1 MSAPARPETGESPR
15 RPRQLRE
22 DLGEVAYREPVGEF
36 AAAVADVVAE
46 VLGVDRVGL
55 DDSFYDFGGTS
66 LQAISVC
73 VRLEKIIG
81 RTVEPA
87 DILEH
92 DVLADMVALLSGGPG
107 AAVAEPPL
115 DAALV
120 HEAVARH
127 ARAAPESIAL
137 VHRDASFDYATLH
150 AAAGG
155 YATRLAEH
163 GVVPGS
169 IVPLLLPRSPEL
181 VAVQLAVLRL
191 GASYTSLDP
200 RWPVARLSEVL
211 GVLGDPPVVVAD
223 SELPFAPSAA
233 VWSPPGDLRRTAAD
247 GACRTPLHR
256 PSPEDPAMVVFTSG
270 STGRPKGVV
279 LPHRAITR
287 MFRDGGPVGF
297 GHGNVMPQTAPPW
310 WDMYAYELFGQ
321 LMTGGTSVLTDGDY
335 LLPQTLRRM
344 ISQQGATTLRLTT
357 SLFHLFVDE
366 DPDCFTGLRQVYAG
380 GERMSPVHASAFLA
394 RHPGIT
400 LVNGYGPA
408 ESCMHATSRAVGPE
422 DCEHADGIPL
432 GEPVPRTQVVV
443 LDPDGRL
450 CPAGR
455 PGEIHV
461 AGEGLALGY
470 LGEPGLTAAA
480 FAPVGLPEGAV
491 RAYRTGDLGYVDT
504 AGTLHF
510 RGRTDRQLKIRGYR
524 VEVAEIEAA
533 AASVAGVRSAAA
545 VPLRGPDGA
554 ATGIALF
561 YTCADAGASV
571 GQDPLGVHEQ
581 LADVLPDYL
590 VPALTSAL
598 ADLPLTPNG
607 KLDRAVLE
615 SRALRRPRRRPA
627 RRSARS
633 TPVRPV
639 ERSDS

>member
-1 MSAPARPETGESPR
+1 M
-15 RPRQLRE
+15 
-22 DLGEVAYREPVGEF
+22 
-36 AAAVADVVAE
+36 
-46 VLGVDRVGL
+46 
-55 DDSFYDFGGTS
+55 
-66 LQAISVC
+66 
-73 VRLEKIIG
+73 
-81 RTVEPA
+81 
-87 DILEH
+87 
-92 DVLADMVALLSGGPG
+92 
-107 AAVAEPPL
+107 AEPPL

-127 ARAAPESIAL
+127 ARTAPGAMAL
-137 VHRDASFDYATLH
+137 IHRDARVDYATLH

-155 YATRLAEH
+155 YAARLAEH

-191 GASYTSLDP
+191 GAAYTSLDA
-200 RWPVARLSEVL
+200 RWPVPRLREVL
-211 GVLGDPPVVVAD
+211 GMLGDPPVAVAD
-223 SELPFAPSAA
+223 GPLPFAPSPA
-233 VWSPPGDLRRTAAD
+233 VWSPPGDLRRIAAD
-247 GACRTPLHR
+247 GAGRAPLHR
-256 PSPEDPAMVVFTSG
+256 ASPEDAAVVVFTSG

-287 MFRDGGPVGF
+287 IFRDGGPVGF
-297 GHGNVMPQTAPPW
+297 GRGNVMPQAAPPW

-335 LLPQTLRRM
+335 VLPQTLRRM
-344 ISQQGATTLRLTT
+344 VAGQGATTLRLTT
-357 SLFHLFVDE
+357 TLFHLFVDE

-380 GERMSPVHASAFLA
+380 GERMSPAHAAAFLA

-408 ESCMHATSRAVGPE
+408 ESCMHATSRAVRPE
-422 DCEHADGIPL
+422 DCEGADGIPL

-443 LDPDGRL
+443 LGADGRR
-450 CPAGR
+450 CPAGM

-461 AGEGLALGY
+461 TGEGLALGY
-470 LGEPGLTAAA
+470 LGEPELTAAV
-480 FAPVGLPEGAV
+480 FAPVELPEGTV
-491 RAYRTGDLGYVDT
+491 RAYRTGDFGYLDT

-510 RGRTDRQLKIRGYR
+510 RGRTDRQLKIRGHR

-561 YTCADAGASV
+561 YTCADAEASV

-598 ADLPLTPNG
+598 TDLPLTPNG
-607 KLDRAVLE
+607 KLDRAALE
-615 SRALRRPRRRPA
+615 SSALRRPRRRPA
-627 RRSARS
+627 RRPARS
-633 TPVRPV
+633 APVRPM